1 MCKCYENNVISLNT
15 AKNDPIQGCIR
26 VKFEYFQSLYPV
38 SKKKLI
44 CWKTATKMSAQLQP
58 TYPSPKPAFCP
69 K

>member
-44 CWKTATKMSAQLQP
+44 CWKNATKMSE
-58 TYPSPKPAFCP
+58 
-69 K
+69 